1 MTASNAFTTRVA
13 LYKDVARKT
22 ESLVRE
28 RIESQG
34 LTTTLPLVT
43 IDEKALDALKKGEP
57 PSSTKVLNLGKS
69 LIQAVGDDADRQPY
83 LVPIGERAEA
93 ILESY
98 DDRQITTLVALRQL
112 EKLLAEF
119 VQSRKE
125 QEQTGFDINTFT
137 IYWVLK
143 QADSPEADAI
153 APRLDEVFRRFPNYA
168 HNVAE
173 RRQLKAELYK
183 ILLPAVGK
191 DRMVGV
197 ADWLLGLQRK

>member
-1 MTASNAFTTRVA
+1 M
-13 LYKDVARKT
+13 
-22 ESLVRE
+22 
-28 RIESQG
+28 
-34 LTTTLPLVT
+34 
-43 IDEKALDALKKGEP
+43 
-57 PSSTKVLNLGKS
+57 
-69 LIQAVGDDADRQPY
+69 
-83 LVPIGERAEA
+83 
-93 ILESY
+93 ESY

-153 APRLDEVFRRFPNYA
+153 APCLDEAFRRFPNYA

-197 ADWLLGLQRK
+197 ADWLLGLQRR